1 MAALE
6 EDLVTCPICL
16 CRYRNPVT
24 LPCGHSFCGTCI
36 QNFWSCGEKL
46 CPECRQSFPE
56 GVKLCR
62 NVKLS
67 SLLQALPPVLQEPS
81 TAIPRQETGAG
92 HSARCP
98 RHGRSLEFFCR
109 TEGLCVCSACTVYE
123 CSHHERALL
132 DVERRMREVR
142 DGAFRKAGTIRG
154 QRLGLQ
160 QEAAGSQRK
169 PEGLCT

>member
-36 QNFWSCGEKL
+36 QNFWSCCEKL

-62 NVKLS
+62 NVKMS

-92 HSARCP
+92 HSARCL

-154 QRLGLQ
+154 QM
-160 QEAAGSQRK
+160 
-169 PEGLCT
+169 